1 MIRESVILRGVVI
14 VVVAMFVG
22 VASLSAQLLPERG
35 LVREGNKQFR
45 RHNYYNSLNR
55 YNEALE
61 HAPNSYEALYNRANA
76 FMHITLENPD
86 STYTAELSNAIY
98 EGVIGLES
106 ISDVQ
111 RAELLRNIGESLF
124 LQQNYEAALNA
135 FRESLKLNPDDAET
149 KRNYILTKRIVDQ
162 KRNAQQN
169 SQNNQSQD
177 NQNQDKN
184 QDKNQDQNSDGGGG
198 DDNQDQQ
205 QNDNNDNKGEN
216 NQDRD
221 KGDDKRDNNQDPES
235 DDNNSDEEP
244 DEEQQNPDGDDPK
257 QEDAPQDNNPK
268 PQSLSGEQERML
280 DAIQAEED
288 KTQDKIKNGKQGV
301 VIHGKKNW

>member
-162 KRNAQQN
+162 KRNARQN

-205 QNDNNDNKGEN
+205 QNDNKGEN

-221 KGDDKRDNNQDPES
+221 KGGDKRDNNQDPES
-235 DDNNSDEEP
+235 DDNNSDEE
-244 DEEQQNPDGDDPK
+244 QNPDGDDPK

>member
-1 MIRESVILRGVVI
+1 MIRDRVILRGVVI
-14 VVVAMFVG
+14 AVMAMFIG

-98 EGVIGLES
+98 EEVIAMEG
-106 ISDVQ
+106 INDVQ

-124 LQQNYEAALNA
+124 LQQSYEAALNA
-135 FRESLKLNPDDAET
+135 FRESLKLNADDTET

-162 KRNAQQN
+162 KRKAQQQN
-169 SQNNQSQD
+169 QNNQSQD
-177 NQNQDKN
+177 NQNQNQN
-184 QDKNQDQNSDGGGG
+184 QDQEQNSDGGGG
-198 DDNQDQQ
+198 DDNQDQK

-216 NQDRD
+216 DQNKD
-221 KGDDKRDNNQDPES
+221 KGDDKQDNNQDPKS
-235 DDNNSDEEP
+235 DDNNSDEQP
-244 DEEQQNPDGDDPK
+244 DDQQQNPDGNDS
-257 QEDAPQDNNPK
+257 QEDAPQDGNNPK
-268 PQSLSGEQERML
+268 PQNLSGEQERML

>member
-1 MIRESVILRGVVI
+1 MIRDRVILRGVVI
-14 VVVAMFVG
+14 AVMAMFIG

-98 EGVIGLES
+98 EEVIAMEG
-106 ISDVQ
+106 INDVQ

-124 LQQNYEAALNA
+124 LQQSYEAALNA
-135 FRESLKLNPDDAET
+135 FRESLKLNADDTET

-162 KRNAQQN
+162 KRKAQQQN
-169 SQNNQSQD
+169 QNNQSQD
-177 NQNQDKN
+177 NQNQNQN
-184 QDKNQDQNSDGGGG
+184 QDQEQNSDGGGG
-198 DDNQDQQ
+198 DDNQDQK

-216 NQDRD
+216 DHNKD
-221 KGDDKRDNNQDPES
+221 KGDDKQDNNQDPKS
-235 DDNNSDEEP
+235 DDNNSDEQP
-244 DEEQQNPDGDDPK
+244 DDQQQNPDGNDS
-257 QEDAPQDNNPK
+257 QEDAPQDGNNPK
-268 PQSLSGEQERML
+268 PQNLSGEQERML

>member
-86 STYTAELSNAIY
+86 STYTAELSNVIY

-184 QDKNQDQNSDGGGG
+184 QDKNQDQNSDGGG

-235 DDNNSDEEP
+235 DDNNSDEE
-244 DEEQQNPDGDDPK
+244 QNPDGDDPK

-288 KTQDKIKNGKQGV
+288 KTQDKIKSGKQGV

>member
-1 MIRESVILRGVVI
+1 
-14 VVVAMFVG
+14 MFIG

-98 EGVIGLES
+98 EEVIAMEG
-106 ISDVQ
+106 INDVQ

-124 LQQNYEAALNA
+124 LQQSYEAALNA
-135 FRESLKLNPDDAET
+135 FRESLKLNADDTET

-162 KRNAQQN
+162 KRKAQQQN
-169 SQNNQSQD
+169 QNNQSQD
-177 NQNQDKN
+177 NQNQNQN
-184 QDKNQDQNSDGGGG
+184 QDQEQNSDGGGG
-198 DDNQDQQ
+198 DDNQDQK

-216 NQDRD
+216 DHNKD
-221 KGDDKRDNNQDPES
+221 KGDDKQDNNQDPKS
-235 DDNNSDEEP
+235 DDNNSDEQP
-244 DEEQQNPDGDDPK
+244 DDQQQNPDGNDS
-257 QEDAPQDNNPK
+257 QEDAPQDGNNPK
-268 PQSLSGEQERML
+268 PQNLSGEQERML

>member
-1 MIRESVILRGVVI
+1 MRDGNDL
-14 VVVAMFVG
+14 F
-22 VASLSAQLLPERG
+22 ER
-35 LVREGNKQFR
+35 RNFR
-45 RHNYYNSLNR
+45 SSLNR

-98 EGVIGLES
+98 EEVIAMEG
-106 ISDVQ
+106 INDVQ

-124 LQQNYEAALNA
+124 LQQSYEAALNA
-135 FRESLKLNPDDAET
+135 FRESLKLNADDTET

-162 KRNAQQN
+162 KRKAQQQN
-169 SQNNQSQD
+169 QNNQSQD
-177 NQNQDKN
+177 NQNQNQN
-184 QDKNQDQNSDGGGG
+184 QDQEQNSDGGGG
-198 DDNQDQQ
+198 DDNQDQK

-216 NQDRD
+216 DHNKD
-221 KGDDKRDNNQDPES
+221 KGDDKQDNNQDPKS
-235 DDNNSDEEP
+235 DDNNSDEQP
-244 DEEQQNPDGDDPK
+244 DDQQQNPDGNDS
-257 QEDAPQDNNPK
+257 QEDAPQDGNNPK
-268 PQSLSGEQERML
+268 PQNLSGEQERML

>member
-169 SQNNQSQD
+169 SQNNQ
-177 NQNQDKN
+177 NQDKN

-244 DEEQQNPDGDDPK
+244 DDEEQNPDGDDPK

-268 PQSLSGEQERML
+268 PQNLSGEQERML
-280 DAIQAEED
+280 DAIPAEED

>member
-1 MIRESVILRGVVI
+1 MIRDRVILRGVVI
-14 VVVAMFVG
+14 AVMAMFIG

-98 EGVIGLES
+98 EEVIAMEG
-106 ISDVQ
+106 INDVQ

-124 LQQNYEAALNA
+124 LQQSYEAALNA
-135 FRESLKLNPDDAET
+135 FRESLKLNADDTET

-162 KRNAQQN
+162 KRKAQRQN
-169 SQNNQSQD
+169 QNNQSQD
-177 NQNQDKN
+177 NQNQNQN
-184 QDKNQDQNSDGGGG
+184 QDQEQNSDGGGG
-198 DDNQDQQ
+198 DDNQDQK
-205 QNDNNDNKGEN
+205 QNDNNNDNKGEN
-216 NQDRD
+216 DQNKD
-221 KGDDKRDNNQDPES
+221 KGDDKQDNNQDPKS
-235 DDNNSDEEP
+235 DNNNSDEQP
-244 DEEQQNPDGDDPK
+244 DDQQQNPDGNDS
-257 QEDAPQDNNPK
+257 QEDAPQDGNNPK
-268 PQSLSGEQERML
+268 PQNLSGEQERML